1 MIRVVGAI
9 LVLALFASLAALV
22 DARQPRASLS
32 LRGTVVTPTEVMASA
47 IVEIENGRI
56 KTVGSGGGGNAVDVG
71 GVIVPGFVD
80 LHNHF
85 TWNVLPRWTPTARY
99 GNRYE
104 WQEEAAYALNLSGPH
119 YALTAAGLGCAMN
132 RYAEI
137 KALVNG
143 ATAGVGGLS
152 NRAENTCIVGLLR
165 NLDLA
170 SDLPGGALNAERLR
184 NVVFPFESDAAT
196 EEAIRAVDPA
206 APDGSGKLRAVV
218 MHAAEGVDAASR
230 REFRMLQVHGYLRPG
245 VSISHGL
252 ALTAAQFK
260 ELADK
265 KVGLIWSPRSNIELY
280 GRTSDVASAKNAG
293 VTIAIAPDWSPTGSA
308 GMLAEIA
315 TAWKLNVG
323 QLGNVFTDAE
333 MFRMATSNPAA
344 LAGLSGRIG
353 SVAPG
358 AMADL
363 VVLRAKDRSA
373 YQSVVRSNAA
383 DVRLVVIGGQPLY
396 GDAALMA
403 QLLPGVTLESITVCG
418 EAKALDVSGGVADQ
432 SFDGVSRK
440 LRAALA
446 SLGSSLAPLA
456 ECQ

>member
-1 MIRVVGAI
+1 MNRVVRAFVVVA
-9 LVLALFASLAALV
+9 LVAAL
-22 DARQPRASLS
+22 ATLLEGRQAKAPLA
-32 LRGTVVTPTEVMASA
+32 LRGTVVTPADVMASA
-47 IVEIENGRI
+47 VVEIENGQI
-56 KTVGSGGGGNAVDVG
+56 KAIGTGGGANAVDVA

-85 TWNVLPRWTPTARY
+85 TWNVLPRWTPSVRY

-104 WQEEAAYALNLSGPH
+104 WQEEPAYALNLSGPH
-119 YALTAAGLGCAMN
+119 YALTTAGLGCAMN

-170 SDLPGGALNAERLR
+170 SDLPGGSLNAERLR

-196 EEAIRAVDPA
+196 EEAIRGVDPA
-206 APDGSGKLRAVV
+206 APDDSGKLRAVV
-218 MHAAEGVDAASR
+218 MHVAEGVDAASR

-252 ALTAAQFK
+252 ALTAPQFK

-265 KVGLIWSPRSNIELY
+265 KVGLIWSPRSNLELY
-280 GRTSDVASAKNAG
+280 GRTSDVLSAKNAG

-315 TAWKLNVG
+315 TAWKLNLG
-323 QLGNVFTDAE
+323 QLGNAFTDAD
-333 MFRMATSNPAA
+333 MFRMATSNPAS
-344 LAGLSGRIG
+344 LAGLGARIG
-353 SVAPG
+353 SLAPG

-396 GDAALMA
+396 GDVPLMT
-403 QLLPGVTLESITVCG
+403 QLLPGVALESITVCG
-418 EAKALDVSGGVADQ
+418 EAKALNVSGGVADQ
-432 SFDGVSRK
+432 SFGSVSQK
-440 LRAALA
+440 LRVALA
-446 SLGSSLAPLA
+446 ALGSSLAPLA
-456 ECQ
+456 ECD